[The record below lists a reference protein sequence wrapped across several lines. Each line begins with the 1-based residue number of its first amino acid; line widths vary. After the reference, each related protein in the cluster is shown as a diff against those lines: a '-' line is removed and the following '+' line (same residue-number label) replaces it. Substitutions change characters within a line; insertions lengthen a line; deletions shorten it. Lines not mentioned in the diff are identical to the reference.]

1 MKFDVSNI
9 FKLNILF
16 YFICI
21 GLAFAED
28 EDDVCPTF
36 QDYLN
41 DKGQDLL
48 SGVLKVVT
56 DACANVATKSW
67 DLFATPLQG
76 VVMTG
81 AAIYIAVFTLKN
93 IVSFSQQDAAGY
105 LSNSKT
111 GVIPL
116 MAKVAVVLVLLTSAG
131 NTFLYA
137 NLISPVV
144 GAFMNAGS
152 IFGSSPLNTSFDGAG
167 DVNALFSNVLK
178 KVEDFNRDSYRI
190 VALGR
195 ELLCLAFRPPG
206 FLDIHWKLIPYGVIL
221 FIFGWLICIAISFYM
236 LDVLFRL
243 GVGCM
248 LLPMAVACGVS
259 KLTSQYSKTTW
270 ELFVNV
276 CFNFLTLGIV
286 CDFSIKMLTEAVEG
300 TSKSDIGTKLQE
312 SAYIED
318 EVVKELVEAIDFTA
332 VILTILCCFIIF
344 KLFSEIGQLAE
355 RVSGAK
361 SVGNTGQK
369 IGADATSRPW
379 NATKRLAKFG
389 GKTIVQEAGS
399 SVMNSKYG
407 IKARAAGL
415 RFKNNVKKKFGLN

>member
-1 MKFDVSNI
+1 MKFNVSNI
-9 FKLNILF
+9 FRLNILF

-28 EDDVCPTF
+28 EEDVCPTF
-36 QDYLN
+36 QDYLT

-56 DACANVATKSW
+56 DACASVATKSW

-93 IVSFSQQDAAGY
+93 IASFSQQDAAGY

-116 MAKVAVVLVLLTSAG
+116 MAKVAVVLILLTSEG
-131 NTFLYA
+131 NVFLYK
-137 NLISPVV
+137 NLITPVV
-144 GAFMNAGS
+144 EAFMNAGAK
-152 IFGSSPLNTSFDGAG
+152 FGNTGLGTTFGGA
-167 DVNALFSNVLK
+167 SNVGGLFNSVLT
-178 KVEDFNRDSYRI
+178 KVTDFNKSSYQI

-195 ELLCLAFRPPG
+195 ELLCLAFNPSS
-206 FLDIHWKLIPYGVIL
+206 FLDIHWKLIPYAAAL
-221 FIFGWLICIAISFYM
+221 YIFGWLICIAISFYL

-259 KLTSQYSKTTW
+259 KLTSQYSKKTW

-276 CFNFLTLGIV
+276 CFNFLMLGIV
-286 CDFSIKMLTEAVEG
+286 CDFAIKMLEQSVGGVEG
-300 TSKSDIGTKLQE
+300 SSIMSELT
-312 SAYIED
+312 ANAVIEN
-318 EVVKELVEAIDFTA
+318 EKVKELVEAIDFKA

-344 KLFSEIGQLAE
+344 KLFSEVGELAE

-369 IGADATSRPW
+369 IGADAISRPW
-379 NATKRLAKFG
+379 NATKRMTKQG
-389 GKTIVQEAGS
+389 GKIIAQEAIS
-399 SVMNSKYG
+399 SAKNSKYG
-407 IKARAAGL
+407 VKVRAAGL